1 MRPRAPLEA
10 ADLGGRLVQ
19 DAARCVYACYAVV
32 YVPVAALALASF
44 EISPWL
50 PTLVLFWS
58 KPWLDRTIL
67 FVLSRAAFGQSTT
80 PRQLWSAQ
88 REVWWRHWLLTWT
101 WRRLS
106 PWRSFTQPA
115 YQLEGLPLGRIRR
128 RVKQLR
134 RRKAGSAFLIT
145 AAFSAAEACLV
156 FTALSSLVW
165 FAPAEAAPDLAT
177 LFFEPT
183 NVLLE
188 GAAAVAYAIVI
199 GFLEPFYVAAG
210 FGMYLNRR
218 AELEAWDVEQELRR
232 AFGR

>member
-1 MRPRAPLEA
+1 
-10 ADLGGRLVQ
+10 
-19 DAARCVYACYAVV
+19 V

-115 YQLEGLPLGRIRR
+115 YQL
-128 RVKQLR
+128 
-134 RRKAGSAFLIT
+134 
-145 AAFSAAEACLV
+145 
-156 FTALSSLVW
+156 
-165 FAPAEAAPDLAT
+165 
-177 LFFEPT
+177 
-183 NVLLE
+183 
-188 GAAAVAYAIVI
+188 
-199 GFLEPFYVAAG
+199 
-210 FGMYLNRR
+210 
-218 AELEAWDVEQELRR
+218 
-232 AFGR
+232 